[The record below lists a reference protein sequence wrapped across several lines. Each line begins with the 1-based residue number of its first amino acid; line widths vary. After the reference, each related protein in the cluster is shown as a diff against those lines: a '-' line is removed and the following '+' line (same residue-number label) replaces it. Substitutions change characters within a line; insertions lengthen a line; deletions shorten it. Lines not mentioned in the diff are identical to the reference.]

1 MRAELEGL
9 RQEVRA
15 TGEGACSGSRWWWP
29 SELNCSTTPGD
40 QSPFFPRHNL
50 SINGVGDHQ
59 HGLGA
64 QNGSPV
70 LPYVYL
76 TPFRKG

>member
-1 MRAELEGL
+1 M
-9 RQEVRA
+9 
-15 TGEGACSGSRWWWP
+15 
-29 SELNCSTTPGD
+29 PGD

-70 LPYVYL
+70 LPYACL

>member
-1 MRAELEGL
+1 VLGL
-9 RQEVRA
+9 AVVVAVGDQ
-15 TGEGACSGSRWWWP
+15 
-29 SELNCSTTPGD
+29 LQHDGD

-70 LPYVYL
+70 LPYACL